1 MMTQDIGRSARLR
14 VTPYRIS
21 TLGVALALAGML
33 IAPRTTVAEE
43 PATCGSKLKGK
54 AKKQVVVVEAMELET
69 PEATF
74 AAAEEEIGREI
85 EILFEDRFLTEDAR
99 VVKAVKKDSAQ
110 RGCEV
115 AVITRLDKQQIGQ
128 RPVRVGG
135 VGGATIA
142 EAVFRH
148 DATVHYGR
156 FVDSEE

>member
-1 MMTQDIGRSARLR
+1 MTRDIASR
-14 VTPYRIS
+14 VFPFRIPA
-21 TLGVALALAGML
+21 LGVAVALTGML
-33 IAPRTTVAEE
+33 MAPPAAVAET
-43 PATCGSKLKGK
+43 PPTCGSELKGK
-54 AKKQVVVVEAMELET
+54 AKKQVVVVEVMDLES
-69 PEATF
+69 PEAAF
-74 AAAEEEIGREI
+74 EAAEEETGREI

-99 VVKAVKKDSAQ
+99 VAKAVKKDSAK

-115 AVITRLDKQQIGQ
+115 AVITRVDKQQIGQ

-156 FVDSEE
+156 FAGAKD